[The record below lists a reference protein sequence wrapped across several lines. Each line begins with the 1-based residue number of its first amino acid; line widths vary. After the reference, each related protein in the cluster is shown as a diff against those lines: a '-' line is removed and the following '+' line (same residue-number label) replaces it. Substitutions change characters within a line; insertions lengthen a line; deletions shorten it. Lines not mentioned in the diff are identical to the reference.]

1 MNKIANLGEGREHVL
16 ERRVLSNRYKNSHS
30 RWGRG
35 NDDPAIELINSGGLK
50 SCNG

>member
-1 MNKIANLGEGREHVL
+1 MNKITNLGEGRELVL
-16 ERRVLSNRYKNSHS
+16 ERVLSNRYKNFHP